1 MAVIIDDVWDLERL
15 DKLGLLLDCKS
26 SHMVTSREVVPAT
39 SMYVG
44 FNLTGKSNS
53 AQEQAILASSL
64 AKDPSVNIVQP
75 HLQVQLHFVR
85 CCHTCLYI
93 ASIIH
98 EGLCQIVL
106 HSKWCTF
113 WDACCHE
120 Q

>member
-1 MAVIIDDVWDLERL
+1 LQRVEARVSLLVLAITTYFSCKCLAVIIDDVWDLEEL

-44 FNLTGKSNS
+44 FNLTGECNR

-64 AKDPSVNIVQP
+64 AKDPTVDTVQP

-85 CCHTCLYI
+85 CCHT
-93 ASIIH
+93 
-98 EGLCQIVL
+98 
-106 HSKWCTF
+106 
-113 WDACCHE
+113 
-120 Q
+120 